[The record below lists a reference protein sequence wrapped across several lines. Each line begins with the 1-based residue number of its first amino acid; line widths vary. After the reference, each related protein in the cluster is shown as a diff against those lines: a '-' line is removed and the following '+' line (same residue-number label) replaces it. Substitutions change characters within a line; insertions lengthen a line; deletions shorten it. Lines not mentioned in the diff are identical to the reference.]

1 MFFTA
6 FAIGIV
12 ILVLIIFYVRSRKKN
27 SMSNQE
33 IKKEEKEGII
43 D

>member
-1 MFFTA
+1 MLFTS
-6 FAIGIV
+6 FALAVVATIA
-12 ILVLIIFYVRSRKKN
+12 ILFIVRSWKKN
-27 SMSNQE
+27 KMSKEE

>member
-1 MFFTA
+1 MFFTI
-6 FAIGIV
+6 FALAVVATVV
-12 ILVLIIFYVRSRKKN
+12 ILFIVRSGKKN
-27 SMSNQE
+27 KMSRQE

>member
-1 MFFTA
+1 MIFTT
-6 FAIGIV
+6 FAIGII
-12 ILVLIIFYVRSRKKN
+12 ILVLIIFWVRSRKKN
-27 SMSNQE
+27 KMSQPE